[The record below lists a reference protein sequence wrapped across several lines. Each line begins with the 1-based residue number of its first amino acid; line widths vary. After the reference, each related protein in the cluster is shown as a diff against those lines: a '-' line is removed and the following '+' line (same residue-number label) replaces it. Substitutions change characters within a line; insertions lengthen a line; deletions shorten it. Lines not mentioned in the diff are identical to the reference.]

1 MPTQRRRIGFL
12 PSSEVQNIIDK
23 VCNHNKLSQSKVTGI
38 LVEEALRS
46 RGVLNTSIKE
56 LSFKFCSNNGEVLSI
71 PNKKLNNGMPIVEDN
86 NHLDD
91 VSIKD
96 EVQMINDYIE
106 FKFFK
111 NIMNRNKSKIK
122 EQCHTLLEK
131 LEYYLNMGLEA

>member
-12 PSSEVQNIIDK
+12 PSSEVQNIIDNI
-23 VCNHNKLSQSKVTGI
+23 CNHNKLSQSKVTGI

-56 LSFKFCSNNGEVLSI
+56 LSFEFYRNNSDVLSI
-71 PNKKLNNGMPIVEDN
+71 PNKTFNNEIPKVEDN
-86 NHLDD
+86 THLDD
-91 VSIKD
+91 ESIND

-111 NIMNRNKSKIK
+111 NIMNRNKRKIK
-122 EQCHTLLEK
+122 
-131 LEYYLNMGLEA
+131 

>member
-12 PSSEVQNIIDK
+12 PSFEVQNIIDK

-56 LSFKFCSNNGEVLSI
+56 LSFKFCSNNDETLSI
-71 PNKKLNNGMPIVEDN
+71 PNKTFNNEIPMVEHN
-86 NHLDD
+86 NHLVDE
-91 VSIKD
+91 SIND

-111 NIMNRNKSKIK
+111 NIMNRNKSRIK

-131 LEYYLNMGLEA
+131 LEIYFNIGLKA

>member
-12 PSSEVQNIIDK
+12 PRSEVQNIIDK
-23 VCNHNKLSQSKVTGI
+23 ICNINKLSQSKVTGI

-56 LSFKFCSNNGEVLSI
+56 LSYEFCCNNGEELLI
-71 PNKKLNNGMPIVEDN
+71 PNKTLNSKIPNVEN
-86 NHLDD
+86 KTYLDED
-91 VSIKD
+91 SIND

-111 NIMNRNKSKIK
+111 NIMNRNKSRIK
-122 EQCHTLLEK
+122 E
-131 LEYYLNMGLEA
+131 